1 MAHNPFETID
11 ARLSNIEN
19 LLLDLKHPPKD
30 KSTPPPSPDFPY
42 NPLQFL
48 FDNKI
53 ISKPTFYKGVKEGKF
68 QLIKLGSKSFIDM
81 EQFLRAFHKV
91 KINNK

>member
-1 MAHNPFETID
+1 ME
-11 ARLSNIEN
+11 ARVKISQFTQKLKTQLINFRWQSFASNIFGSESIAHHN
-19 LLLDLKHPPKD
+19 IAL
-30 KSTPPPSPDFPY
+30 
-42 NPLQFL
+42 FL

-81 EQFLRAFHKV
+81 EQFLQAFHKV